1 MEDFKK
7 KILEIA
13 DSYEKC
19 NINVKTIGE
28 LFRAHMKDIFICVAL
43 ETESFIDILCKFKS
57 PTRDCTY
64 YQPHCEA
71 WWDIKGAIKDGK
83 IKEVMQD
90 KANFLRE
97 IANNF

>member
-28 LFRAHMKDIFICVAL
+28 LFRAHMKDI
-43 ETESFIDILCKFKS
+43 SFVL
-57 PTRDCTY
+57 
-64 YQPHCEA
+64 
-71 WWDIKGAIKDGK
+71 
-83 IKEVMQD
+83 
-90 KANFLRE
+90 L
-97 IANNF
+97 